1 MEKVEGRA
9 IKRFVRISP
18 RKARQV
24 VDLIRGLGVQDALQ
38 RLQFI
43 QKRATEPIEKTIHSA
58 ASNLIST
65 AGVEELGMEDLVIKE
80 ARVDGGAM
88 MKRWRAR
95 ARGRAAPIRHRTSH
109 ITIVVEK
116 KEG

>member
-1 MEKVEGRA
+1 MEGRA
-9 IKRFVRISP
+9 IQRYVRISP

-24 VDLIRGLGVQDALQ
+24 IDLIRGLGVEDALQ
-38 RLQFI
+38 KLKFI
-43 QKRATEPIEKTIHSA
+43 HKRATVPIEKTIHSA
-58 ASNLIST
+58 AYNLISIE
-65 AGVEELGMEDLVIKE
+65 GGGEVKLEDLVIKE
-80 ARVDGGAM
+80 ALVDDGAT

-116 KEG
+116 KSG